1 MDLVKSAGLMFFY
14 QAALIIGEAE
24 ENFLG
29 SECWEGGTHR
39 SAYASNFF
47 SVIRIGTSCI
57 IPYRSN
63 LETSF
68 R

>member
-14 QAALIIGEAE
+14 QAALIMVKLRKTFLAANAE
-24 ENFLG
+24 KAGPTGRL
-29 SECWEGGTHR
+29 C
-39 SAYASNFF
+39 SNFF